1 MSLSKSLSGW
11 CDLAPGDALVVSVP
25 FNSHTAV
32 FQHQRDLGANLAS
45 TLLIWMTLG
54 KFISLMEPR
63 FLICKRGTPEQ
74 GWKDHGVHAA
84 FYDPGP
90 YCHLCPPRELTGQL

>member
-1 MSLSKSLSGW
+1 MSLFKSLSGW
-11 CDLAPGDALVVSVP
+11 CDMAPGDDLVVSVP

-54 KFISLMEPR
+54 KFISLVGAQ
-63 FLICKRGTPEQ
+63 I
-74 GWKDHGVHAA
+74 
-84 FYDPGP
+84 P
-90 YCHLCPPRELTGQL
+90 YL